1 MGISRSENMRR
12 IRSKDTAPEMAV
24 RRLVHGLGYRYRLH
38 RKDLPGNPDLVF
50 SSRRKVIFVHGCFWH
65 QHENSSCKITN
76 TPKTNLEYWLPK
88 LERTKQRDEVNQHKL
103 KETGWDVLVIW
114 ECEIET
120 SLDKAAK
127 RIDKFLSVPTP

>member
-1 MGISRSENMRR
+1 MSRGENMRR
-12 IRSKDTAPEMAV
+12 IRSKDTAPEMTV

-50 SSRRKVIFVHGCFWH
+50 SSRKKVIFVHGCFWH
-65 QHENSSCKITN
+65 QHEDLSCKITN

-88 LERTKQRDEVNQHKL
+88 LERTKQRDELNQQKL

-120 SLDKAAK
+120 SLDKVAK
-127 RIDKFLSVPTP
+127 RINKFLNAPAP